1 MSMNGNNINFHLKC
15 KHEKI
20 NISNGIYNEKYY
32 IHVCKIF
39 GKKIKLYRGTI
50 KFIIHLSE
58 IINITKNMN
67 EFQCEF
73 YFICQN

>member
-20 NISNGIYNEKYY
+20 NISNRIYNEKYY

-39 GKKIKLYRGTI
+39 GKKIKLHI
-50 KFIIHLSE
+50 EAQLNSLS
-58 IINITKNMN
+58 I
-67 EFQCEF
+67 
-73 YFICQN
+73 